1 MPERKYAK
9 YIITEPKPPP
19 PEIAGEMQKIK
30 EAQIKSGNYLDAT
43 HLFSLDSSLVQ
54 GGFYTDC
61 VVFQKQHGTGA
72 VNSEIPHA
80 HDFDEIW
87 IFTGTIPGNP
97 RELGG
102 ELDFWLD
109 DEEYIVDK
117 SCMVFIPHGLKHGP
131 CGTRKIDSPI
141 VFVTIGTSAYT
152 RSFEDKSVKL
162 V

>member
-9 YIITEPKPPP
+9 YIMTDPKPPP
-19 PEIAGEMQKIK
+19 PEMAAEMAKMK
-30 EAQIKSGNYLDAT
+30 EAQIKSGNYVDAM
-43 HLFSLDSSLVQ
+43 HLLSIDSALVL
-54 GGFYTDC
+54 GGFYTD
-61 VVFQKQHGTGA
+61 VVWFFKQHGTGG

-87 IFTGTIPGNP
+87 IFIGTVPGKP

-117 SCMVFIPHGLKHGP
+117 SCMVYIPKGLKHGP
-131 CGTRKIDSPI
+131 CGTRKIESPI
-141 VFVTIGTSAYT
+141 MFVTIGTSAYT

>member
-9 YIITEPKPPP
+9 YIFTEPKPPP
-19 PEIAGEMQKIK
+19 PEMASQMQKIK
-30 EAQIKSGNYLDAT
+30 EAQVKSGNYVDALP
-43 HLFSLDSSLVQ
+43 LFSLDSALVP

-61 VVFQKQHGTGA
+61 VWFLNQHGTGG
-72 VNSEIPHA
+72 VRSEVPHA

-87 IFTGTIPGNP
+87 IFAGTVPGNP
-97 RELGG
+97 RALGG

-109 DEEYIVDK
+109 DEEYIIDK
-117 SCMVFIPHGLKHGP
+117 SCMVFVPRGLKHGP

-141 VFVTIGTSAYT
+141 LFVTIGTSAYG